1 VSSIKSSTRISEH
14 SRVHGHEIIDE
25 NSANSKEFLT
35 MRIAGQLFGIP
46 VLKVQDALSSQSVT
60 PIPLAPKEISGSLN
74 LRGRIVTAIDIRTRL
89 GYESDGSDHESM
101 SIVVEHGEDL
111 YSLIVDKVGDVLML
125 PNKNYEKNPAT
136 LEPLWRE
143 ISGGIY
149 RLDGE
154 LLVVLD
160 VARLL
165 KSVYPAIDKNEV
177 E

>member
-1 VSSIKSSTRISEH
+1 MTNITSSVRVNEHNRIH
-14 SRVHGHEIIDE
+14 NINTDDE
-25 NSANSKEFLT
+25 NKANAKEFLT

-46 VLKVQDALSSQSVT
+46 VLKVQDVLSSQAVT
-60 PIPLAPKEISGSLN
+60 RVPLAPQEISGSLN
-74 LRGRIVTAIDIRTRL
+74 LRGRIVTAIDIRIRL
-89 GYESDGSDHESM
+89 GYAEDKLDESM

-125 PNKNYEKNPAT
+125 SNDSYEKNPAT

-149 RLDGE
+149 RLEGE

-165 KSVYPAIDKNEV
+165 KSVYPAIEDNEV